1 VRRRS
6 KTTAIS
12 DLLGWVAMVTTLA
25 ITPQFSYDPINLPKL
40 AVISIGGFMALGGL
54 VANFKSLLD
63 PRYRLIQI
71 ACLAFIFDLFVV
83 LFLSGTNTAQ
93 EVFGTF
99 GRSTGLVAYLSLCLL
114 LITGVMAAS
123 SHVISRFAI
132 FLLITGGLS
141 MVYGIIQLLGDDPV
155 KWNNP
160 YSAVI
165 GFLGNPNFQSSF
177 VGLSGVLALSMLIDG
192 NKKKT
197 TRLGYLGYLALALF
211 VISATD
217 SQQGFLVLLGGSI
230 LVILIW
236 ISKSNLNAFTFPA
249 LASSLIGL
257 VLVTLGSLNFG
268 PLATLLYKDS
278 VAFRGDY
285 WRAGWEMSLQHPF
298 FGVGLDSYGDWY
310 RRTRS
315 ISATLRRGPEIT
327 SNASHNVFIDFSA
340 TGGFPLAA
348 IYLLMMILVV
358 VSAVR
363 LLRRSKTF
371 DPVVSGLI
379 GVWVAYQAQSVI
391 SLNQLGLAVWGWIIS
406 GLIIG
411 YEIKSRVDLPHDP
424 VKKIDK
430 RGKSA
435 SEFSKNRV
443 APNALVGMFTGLL
456 IGLLVALPPLVSSVK
471 FRSALASGD
480 PGVVEQAAYIWPIEP
495 FHMGQASGLLVGNK
509 FEAQGL
515 KVVTDAVEKFPDRFE
530 LWALLE
536 KIPSATAEQKAEAL
550 VQMKRLDPNNP
561 NLK

>member
-1 VRRRS
+1 
-6 KTTAIS
+6 
-12 DLLGWVAMVTTLA
+12 
-25 ITPQFSYDPINLPKL
+25 
-40 AVISIGGFMALGGL
+40 
-54 VANFKSLLD
+54 
-63 PRYRLIQI
+63 
-71 ACLAFIFDLFVV
+71 
-83 LFLSGTNTAQ
+83 
-93 EVFGTF
+93 
-99 GRSTGLVAYLSLCLL
+99 
-114 LITGVMAAS
+114 
-123 SHVISRFAI
+123 VISRFAI

-430 RGKSA
+430 REKNA

-443 APNALVGMFTGLL
+443 APNAVVGMFTGLL
-456 IGLLVALPPLVSSVK
+456 IGLLVGLPPLVSSVK